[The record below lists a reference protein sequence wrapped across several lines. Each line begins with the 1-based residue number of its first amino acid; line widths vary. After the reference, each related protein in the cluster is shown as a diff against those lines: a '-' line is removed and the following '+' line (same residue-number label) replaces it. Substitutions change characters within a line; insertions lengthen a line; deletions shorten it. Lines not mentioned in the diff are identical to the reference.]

1 MSYGII
7 TVKSLLRYT
16 IAKEATNMSTWLELC
31 SFIKRKKDKTSTTKN
46 PKRVVIRSLTIEELK
61 G

>member
-16 IAKEATNMSTWLELC
+16 IAKEATDMSTWLELC

-46 PKRVVIRSLTIEELK
+46 PKR
-61 G
+61 